1 MNLRNIALLLIAV
14 VIAGMA
20 AFMTRGWLISQREAM
35 RPKPVAEAPK
45 APATHVLVA
54 KSNMKPG
61 TFVKPGDLDWVVWPK
76 EGVVKGF
83 IVKTEKAKAEDFH
96 GSVARTGI
104 TAGEPIIET
113 KFVKPGDRGFMA
125 AVLTPGNRA
134 ATVPINATSG
144 QAGFVFP
151 GDRIDLILTSH
162 FGEGGEAGEGKRN
175 YAATILENLRVL
187 AIDQK
192 TENARGEHALGRTA
206 TLEVTPRQAE
216 LVALG
221 MQMGNLA
228 LSLRPLAQESETA
241 GEANQGGSGES
252 ISVAEAVRESPGDK
266 KAKQD
271 KGNSYVVDKD
281 LRFMVED
288 RNRSNGVTVL
298 RGTKA
303 EK

>member
-20 AFMTRGWLISQREAM
+20 AVMTRSWLINQREAM
-35 RPKPVAEAPK
+35 KPKPVAEAPK

-54 KSNMKPG
+54 KNSLKPG
-61 TFVKPGDLDWVVWPK
+61 TFVKLGDLDWVVWPK

-83 IVKTEKAKAEDFH
+83 VVKTEKSKPEDFV

-104 TAGEPIIET
+104 TAGEPIFEA

-151 GDRIDLILTSH
+151 GDRVDLILTSH
-162 FGEGGEAGEGKRN
+162 FGEGTESGEGKRN

-192 TENARGEHALGRTA
+192 TENAKGEHSLGRTA

-228 LSLRPLAQESETA
+228 LSLRPLAQES
-241 GEANQGGSGES
+241 GES
-252 ISVAEAVRESPGDK
+252 TEAAGGESLVVAEAVRESPEDK

-288 RNRSNGVTVL
+288 RQRSTGVTVL

>member
-1 MNLRNIALLLIAV
+1 MNLRNIGLLVIAV
-14 VIAGMA
+14 VVAGMA
-20 AFMTRGWLISQREAM
+20 ALMTRNWLISQREAM
-35 RPKPVAEAPK
+35 RPKPVAAAPQ
-45 APATHVLVA
+45 APATMVLVA
-54 KSNMKPG
+54 KAHLKPG
-61 TFVKPGDLDWVVWPK
+61 SFVQQAHLDWVAWPK

-83 IVKTEKAKAEDFH
+83 IVKTDKVKIEDLI
-96 GSVARTGI
+96 GSVARTTI
-104 TAGEPIIET
+104 NPGEPILEV

-151 GDRIDLILTSH
+151 GDRVDLILTSK
-162 FGEGGEAGEGKRN
+162 FGEGGEGGEGKRN
-175 YAATILENLRVL
+175 YAATILEDLRVL

-192 TENARGEHALGRTA
+192 TENAKGEHSLGRTA

-216 LVALG
+216 LVQLG

-228 LSLRPLAQESETA
+228 LSLRPL
-241 GEANQGGSGES
+241 SGES
-252 ISVAEAVRESPGDK
+252 DAADASNSSRQGESVIVAEAVDESPESK
-266 KAKQD
+266 KVKQD

-288 RNRSNGVTVL
+288 RAKSKPGVTVL
-298 RGTKA
+298 RGTA